1 MNRPLRNA
9 EAVAQINARGV
20 RVSGRVLPWIR
31 DASGDHGGMTGE
43 TDSGEAMR
51 LLLAETDVPPEV
63 WERIL
68 AETDVPPEVWERLL
82 SGAPTREL

>member
-1 MNRPLRNA
+1 
-9 EAVAQINARGV
+9 
-20 RVSGRVLPWIR
+20 
-31 DASGDHGGMTGE
+31 MTGE

-82 SGAPTREL
+82 SGAPTREP